1 MEANEVTRGS
11 SHGWIWEMDLFT
23 LLNLGFDVGCVGV
36 CIHILTSSY
45 LVRRRNQHQHR
56 HHYHPPPP
64 PLRPKKSSSL
74 NNQTSPTSTTTT
86 TATRIRGNSVN
97 GNGTNVSPPG
107 NGTQTASPIPTS
119 FSIWANKRFWIVT
132 TSTIAALLWH
142 LNRLLLIVALSW
154 DTIHHGDSGGGGE
167 AKKQGEEWDE
177 EEGEAQGKVSN
188 PFLRPPAMYI
198 VFFLPVV
205 LVLSRALLL
214 ASFGFPKR
222 AKSSSSSSS
231 SSSSPNDR
239 DEKQQQQRHAS
250 TTTTTNTN
258 TTNTSTPSLFSVVL
272 DTVTSR
278 MYGSNQNGYM
288 LAFYVCMLGLVTFV
302 PFTYSPVWYFDTP
315 RVEFVTSLYLAGV
328 LKDAERVKK
337 GLSAKEKR
345 QRGLSSFEHLVR
357 LRWFVTLLTILGVGP
372 EFGARFV
379 FDGSVL
385 FALYKL
391 ESSAAAAAVVA

>member
-1 MEANEVTRGS
+1 MEANEASRGS

-23 LLNLGFDVGCVGV
+23 LLNLGFDVCCVGV

-64 PLRPKKSSSL
+64 PPLRPKKSSSL
-74 NNQTSPTSTTTT
+74 NNPTSPTSTTTT

-97 GNGTNVSPPG
+97 GNGTNVPPSPG

-142 LNRLLLIVALSW
+142 LNRLFLIVALSW
-154 DTIHHGDSGGGGE
+154 DTIHHGDGSSGE
-167 AKKQGEEWDE
+167 AKKQDEGWD

-222 AKSSSSSSS
+222 GAKS

-239 DEKQQQQRHAS
+239 DEKQQQQQRHATTT

-258 TTNTSTPSLFSVVL
+258 TTTTSLFSVVL
-272 DTVTSR
+272 DTITSR
-278 MYGSNQNGYM
+278 VYGSNQNGYM